1 MDAVEFIVAQARMC
15 NERIEDI
22 LWCGT
27 CELGDS
33 EYCTKLCDNLIS
45 RAGAEDA
52 VRIVEAWSEGH
63 PAQTRQDVLSKFFPT
78 SQFDSNGVLN
88 VCPAYIDARKRDE
101 SMGRCEDMTS
111 DCHDC
116 RREYWLE
123 VIE

>member
-15 NERIEDI
+15 NKDI
-22 LWCGT
+22 SGCGS
-27 CELGDS
+27 CDLNGS
-33 EYCTKLCDNLIS
+33 EYCTKFCDNLIS
-45 RAGAEDA
+45 RAVAEDA
-52 VRIVEAWSEGH
+52 VRIVEAWAEGH
-63 PAQTRQDVLSKFFPT
+63 PARTRQDVLSKLFPT

-101 SMGRCEDMTS
+101 STGVCEDITS

>member
-15 NERIEDI
+15 VEKSEDI
-22 LWCGT
+22 SGCRSCDLNG
-27 CELGDS
+27 S
-33 EYCTKLCDNLIS
+33 EYCKKLCDNLIS

-52 VRIVEAWSEGH
+52 VEAWSERH
-63 PAQTRQDVLSKFFPT
+63 PARTRQDVLSKLFPT

-101 SMGRCEDMTS
+101 STGRCEDITS

-116 RREYWLE
+116 RRDYWLE

>member
-22 LWCGT
+22 LGCGT
-27 CELGDS
+27 CELGNS

-63 PAQTRQDVLSKFFPT
+63 PARTRQDVL
-78 SQFDSNGVLN
+78 
-88 VCPAYIDARKRDE
+88 
-101 SMGRCEDMTS
+101 
-111 DCHDC
+111 
-116 RREYWLE
+116 
-123 VIE
+123 

>member
-15 NERIEDI
+15 NEDI
-22 LWCGT
+22 SGCGS
-27 CELGDS
+27 CDLNGS

-45 RAGAEDA
+45 RAGAENA

-63 PAQTRQDVLSKFFPT
+63 PAQTRQDVLSKLFPT

-101 SMGRCEDMTS
+101 STGRCEDITS